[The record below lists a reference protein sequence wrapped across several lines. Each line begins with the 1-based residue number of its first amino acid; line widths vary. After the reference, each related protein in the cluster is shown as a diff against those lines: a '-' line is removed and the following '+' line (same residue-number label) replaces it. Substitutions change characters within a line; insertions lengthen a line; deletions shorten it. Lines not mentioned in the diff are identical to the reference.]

1 MKFKFGSA
9 RTASTVI
16 ASAVLTASAA
26 GIVGLGSAHASSVEK
41 PGAELVS
48 PPHTSAVYA
57 FYGNGKGQRIWCSDE
72 IEAGKFPVR
81 ELSSWAEVN
90 ALDMQVGEG
99 RLVKTCDQLENLLDV
114 DQVELT
120 PEFLRPPHTSALYI
134 KYGNGKGQKIW
145 CGDEVE
151 LGQYP
156 VRELSSWA
164 EINELDMQ
172 VSEGRLVKTCDQLAD
187 LMKLAGPPTTVEP
200 TTTSGPTTTVE
211 ETTTTERPTTTV
223 EETTTTERPTTTS
236 GPTTTV
242 GVTDPVSERV
252 ANISVRDYITL
263 DLNNGLVRR
272 SIAIVEMDDGT
283 VTRDL
288 NNLYQLGIEQSRIQN
303 PNDWGVLSRIGNT
316 EDFRVR
322 WGNAETVNYLDTTV
336 GQPGS
341 VDEKLDG
348 CFNTNRAFRGVDDNA
363 AESLDGTV
371 CFKPGGTFTASRGRV
386 AGSYSINKFVIELDF
401 ENGSVVKVPFSMN
414 KQGNSIDGI
423 TVGKGVFAKQDA

>member
-99 RLVKTCDQLENLLDV
+99 RLVKTCDQLENLLDA
-114 DQVELT
+114 DPVELT
-120 PEFLRPPHTSALYI
+120 PELLRPPHTSALYI

-187 LMKLAGPPTTVEP
+187 LMKLAGRPTTVE
-200 TTTSGPTTTVE
+200 
-211 ETTTTERPTTTV
+211 
-223 EETTTTERPTTTS
+223 PTTTS